1 MIKPQ
6 EWNTTKCG
14 KIIAFFSCFFNLFLI
29 ILIRKRVSLP
39 PVVGSCSP
47 CPPWV
52 SAVVTLAG
60 GWTYPSSA
68 SIRAGEGGGDPQPRI
83 SRVCCRS
90 WSASAEPSASS
101 CRSGNRSWPGWQ
113 PAQTRDCRSWRTLRT
128 EWRLVLFNQHVIL
141 SYLPYL
147 CVYHAQNLRGNPHD
161 LVNHEM

>member
-1 MIKPQ
+1 MWKDHCI
-6 EWNTTKCG
+6 
-14 KIIAFFSCFFNLFLI
+14 FFLFFII

-68 SIRAGEGGGDPQPRI
+68 SIRAGEGGDPQPRI

-90 WSASAEPSASS
+90 WSVSAEPSASS
-101 CRSGNRSWPGWQ
+101 FQSGNRSWPEWQ

-128 EWRLVLFNQHVIL
+128 KWRCVLYNHHVIRRGGIL
-141 SYLPYL
+141 HRSKLTVFLLMYYHNNFKFFSRTHMQY
-147 CVYHAQNLRGNPHD
+147 CVAGD
-161 LVNHEM
+161 K